1 MSILTWSTPTGIAA
15 DKTKS
20 FKERRE
26 YYYKNSVNRLWDNTL
41 IVPNILCMEYILQA
55 YDDFGPE
62 FPVVISHGY
71 YLIHEQ
77 FDF

>member
-1 MSILTWSTPTGIAA
+1 MSILTWSTPTGISA
-15 DKTKS
+15 DKTRS
-20 FKERRE
+20 FEER
-26 YYYKNSVNRLWDNTL
+26 YKDYRNNTVNRLWDNTL

-62 FPVVISHGY
+62 FPVVVSQGY
-71 YLIHEQ
+71 YLVHEQ